1 MPKINVNKSVL
12 IHAEVGHVFSILND
26 FHHWRAW
33 SPWLIMEPETN
44 VDVAE
49 DGKSYEWKGNR
60 TGSGNMQVIAEE
72 NNKSIDYD
80 LTFLTPWKST
90 AKVRFNLSQ
99 KDNDTEVTWLM
110 DSSLPFF
117 MFWMKKMM
125 EAFVG
130 MDYQRGLALLKDY
143 AEDGKVHSR
152 LDFKG
157 YTDFGGYQ
165 YVGIKTDCTIDTM
178 GPAMEKDF
186 EKLWGFVQSNPD
198 NVADKPFSIYHKW
211 DVVKKKVSYT
221 SGIPV
226 KSVPDNLS
234 DEFLSGTIPAS
245 KVYRLAHHGPYE
257 HLGNAWSTMYA
268 MHRNKELKLNK
279 KIHPFEVYITDPSE
293 ASGDDLITEI
303 NFACLPTGR
312 Q

>member
-1 MPKINVNKSVL
+1 MPKINISKSVL
-12 IHAEVGHVFSILND
+12 IHAEVGRVFSILND

-33 SPWLIMEPETN
+33 SPWLIMEPEAK

-60 TGSGNMQVIAEE
+60 TGSGNMQVVSEE
-72 NNKSIDYD
+72 MNTSIDYD

-90 AKVRFNLSQ
+90 AKVRFELSQ
-99 KDNDTEVTWLM
+99 KDNDTQVTWIM

-130 MDYQRGLALLKDY
+130 MDYERGLALLKDY

-157 YTDFGGYQ
+157 YEQ
-165 YVGIKTDCTIDTM
+165 YEGCRYIGLKTDCTIDTI

-186 EKLWGFVQSNPD
+186 EKLWSFAEGNKDQI
-198 NVADKPFSIYHKW
+198 AAQPFTIYHKW

-221 SGIPV
+221 SGIPM
-226 KSVPDNLS
+226 KSIPEDLP
-234 DEFLSGTIPAS
+234 EEMITGTIPATR
-245 KVYRLAHHGPYE
+245 VYTLAHHGPYD
-257 HLGNAWSTMYA
+257 HLGNAWSTMYS

-279 KIHPFEVYITDPSE
+279 KVHPFEVYVTDPSTS
-293 ASGDDLITEI
+293 SGDDLITEI
-303 NFACLPTGR
+303 KFAVKQET
-312 Q
+312 